1 MYIINR
7 AGSVEPYKTKGVAMR
22 FYKPHTK
29 FYCGVDTRSR
39 IIYVCIIG
47 EDKKILVHK
56 KLKNQDTTQL
66 LEIDELE

>member
-1 MYIINR
+1 
-7 AGSVEPYKTKGVAMR
+7 MR

-29 FYCGVDTRSR
+29 FYCGVDMHSR
-39 IIYVCIIG
+39 IIYVCVIG

-56 KLKNQDTTQL
+56 KLKNQDTIQL